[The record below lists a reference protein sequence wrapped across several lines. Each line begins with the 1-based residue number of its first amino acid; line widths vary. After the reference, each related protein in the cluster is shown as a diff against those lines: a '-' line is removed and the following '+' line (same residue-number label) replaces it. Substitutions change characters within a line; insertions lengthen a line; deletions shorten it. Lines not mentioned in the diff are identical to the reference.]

1 MAAKIDVQQAVM
13 AADQNYAK
21 KIERKLSEKGILM
34 VNMIGS
40 PGSGKTTLL
49 EKSLADFGLR
59 VAVIEGDVE
68 TERDA
73 ERIRATGVPSIQIN
87 TEGGCHL
94 EANWVDSTL
103 DRLPLDELDVIF
115 VENVG
120 NLVCPA
126 EFYIGEDHKVAI
138 SSVPEGPDK
147 PLKYPLLFTESSAVV
162 LTKTDLLPYVEFDE
176 ELYWKDVEKLNP
188 KADRLKLSS
197 TKQEG
202 LKGWLDLINRWLR
215 EKRNK
220 S

>member
-1 MAAKIDVQQAVM
+1 MVSNIDVQKAVM
-13 AADQNYAK
+13 AADQDYAR
-21 KIERKLSEKGILM
+21 KIQSKLASKGILM
-34 VNMIGS
+34 INMIGS

-49 EKSLADFGLR
+49 EKTLGNYGLR

-73 ERIRATGVPSIQIN
+73 ERIRATGAPSIQIN
-87 TEGGCHL
+87 TNGGCHL

-103 DRLPLDELDVIF
+103 DQLPLDDIDVIF

-126 EFYIGEDHKVAI
+126 EFDIGEDFKVAI

-147 PLKYPLLFTESSAVV
+147 PLKYPLLFTEAAAVI

-176 ELYWKDVEKLNP
+176 ELYWGDVNKLNP
-188 KADRLKLSS
+188 KAATVKVSS
-197 TKQEG
+197 SKGEG
-202 LKGWLDLINRWLR
+202 LDAWISLVNRWLK
-215 EKRNK
+215 EKRA
-220 S
+220 